1 MMNCVSF
8 RDVLFFNNSNLYFRL
23 YSNSI
28 RQPISIDEQMFLDLH
43 VSGRISLWLSYPQPY
58 WKTCSTDRVEELTLI
73 TITTWLILPVVIRLS
88 QRLSH
93 ACLSINLILWSCERL
108 IISVIVY
115 LIVPY
120 YLDNRSN
127 SRANTCWNTHWVVF
141 IRLKP
146 ILIGT
151 VVIHTKIA
159 DRSCDGSFK
168 FLPYQLW
175 MVRYW
180 LTMALTG
187 NGELGFDSGEGAWE
201 MATTSKEGS
210 RRVNYPILK
219 QGGSDNK

>member
-93 ACLSINLILWSCERL
+93 ACLSINASILWNCEWL
-108 IISVIVY
+108 IKSVIVY
-115 LIVPY
+115 LMVSY
-120 YLDNRSN
+120 YLDNRGN
-127 SRANTCWNTHWVVF
+127 SRANTCTKSRLFGRDVF
-141 IRLKP
+141 IRSKTNASLSG
-146 ILIGT
+146 LGFL
-151 VVIHTKIA
+151 VIH
-159 DRSCDGSFK
+159 DNCSNR
-168 FLPYQLW
+168 
-175 MVRYW
+175 
-180 LTMALTG
+180 MALALTVLHSNFCPINFRWYG
-187 NGELGFDSGEGAWE
+187 SGLPWLQ
-201 MATTSKEGS
+201 
-210 RRVNYPILK
+210 RVTEN
-219 QGGSDNK
+219 